1 MSEKLPI
8 ADFVRPKLE
17 KLLHEGLES
26 GFTYGQLVA
35 VLIDLLD
42 DSSLKETIK

>member
-8 ADFVRPKLE
+8 VDFLKPKL
-17 KLLHEGLES
+17 KMIIHEGVES
-26 GFTYGQLVA
+26 GFTYSQIIA

-42 DSSLKETIK
+42 DTDLEESE

>member
-8 ADFVRPKLE
+8 ADFLKPRLKHLI
-17 KLLHEGLES
+17 HEGVES
-26 GFTYGQLVA
+26 GFTHGEIIA

-42 DSSLKETIK
+42 EGDLKELK